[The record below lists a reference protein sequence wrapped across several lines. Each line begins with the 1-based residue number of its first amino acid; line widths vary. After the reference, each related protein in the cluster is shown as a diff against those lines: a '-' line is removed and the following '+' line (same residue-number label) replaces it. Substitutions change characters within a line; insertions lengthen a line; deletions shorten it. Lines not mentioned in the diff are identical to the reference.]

1 MFFQIVEKQNIN
13 GIVDKNKYLK
23 NILSFPL
30 EPVVSRGHKHS
41 VYNFT
46 GSLQDTRDHNSSQES
61 SNSTNI
67 SNKLSVPGAAGH
79 VSASADYDY
88 QQGGTDTMKSARF
101 VINTYICRLQ
111 GGDCA

>member
-1 MFFQIVEKQNIN
+1 MQNQNIN
-13 GIVDKNKYLK
+13 GIVDKNKYLE
-23 NILSFPL
+23 NILSSPL
-30 EPVVSRGHKHS
+30 EHAVSRGHKHS

-101 VINTYICRLQ
+101 VINTFICRLQ
-111 GGDCA
+111 CVECA